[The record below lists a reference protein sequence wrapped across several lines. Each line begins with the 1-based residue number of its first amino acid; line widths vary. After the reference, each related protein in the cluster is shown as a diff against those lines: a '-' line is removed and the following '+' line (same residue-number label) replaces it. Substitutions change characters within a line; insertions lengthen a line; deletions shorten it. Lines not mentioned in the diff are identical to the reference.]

1 MKEKDN
7 TTLSN
12 KMVQANQDRRLKNQ
26 PDRWYYRVVNTHKEI
41 TCKDHVMT
49 ATSAPTLMI
58 IVSHY
63 LQKEYINNKP

>member
-49 ATSAPTLMI
+49 QQ
-58 IVSHY
+58 H
-63 LQKEYINNKP
+63 QRQH